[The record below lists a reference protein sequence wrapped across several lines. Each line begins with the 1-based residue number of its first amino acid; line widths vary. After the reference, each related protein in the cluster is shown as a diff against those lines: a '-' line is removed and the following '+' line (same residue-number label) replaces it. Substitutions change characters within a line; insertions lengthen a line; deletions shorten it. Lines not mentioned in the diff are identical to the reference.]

1 MEGEHNRQAKAT
13 RESQYVIF
21 RLEETQ
27 FGVAM
32 GQVLRIVRLAPITRV
47 PRAPHFLEGVIN
59 YHGQVVP
66 VVDLKKRLAL
76 SGEGEYGDKARI
88 LIVELDTQSVGML
101 VDAVVGISRLP
112 DEAIQPPP
120 EMVAQVN
127 GVYLTGIAHHEYEDE
142 ERLIVLLDLSRVLTV
157 EEATEIETW
166 RAENEVQGVKREL

>member
-32 GQVLRIVRLAPITRV
+32 SQVLCIVRLAPITRV
-47 PRAPHFLEGVIN
+47 PHVPHFLEGVIN

-76 SGEGEYGDKARI
+76 LGEGEYGDKARI
-88 LIVELDTQSVGML
+88 LIVELDTQSIGML

-127 GVYLTGIAHHEYEDE
+127 GVYLTGIARHEYEDE

>member
-1 MEGEHNRQAKAT
+1 MSNAHTERT
-13 RESQYVIF
+13 RGTAGSQYVVF
-21 RLEETQ
+21 RLGETQ

-59 YHGQVVP
+59 YHGQVMP

-76 SGEGEYGDKARI
+76 PGEGEYGDKARI
-88 LIVELDTQSVGML
+88 LIVELDTQSIGML

-127 GVYLTGIAHHEYEDE
+127 GVYLTGMAHHEYEDE

-157 EEATEIETW
+157 EAATEIETW
-166 RAENEVQGVKREL
+166 RVENEVQGMKRDT

>member
-1 MEGEHNRQAKAT
+1 MEGEHNRQANAP

-59 YHGQVVP
+59 YHGQVMP

-76 SGEGEYGDKARI
+76 PGEGEYGDKARI
-88 LIVELDTQSVGML
+88 LIVELDTQSIGML
-101 VDAVVGISRLP
+101 VDAVVGISLLP

-127 GVYLTGIAHHEYEDE
+127 GVYLTGMAHHEYEDE

-166 RAENEVQGVKREL
+166 RAKNEVRGVKRET